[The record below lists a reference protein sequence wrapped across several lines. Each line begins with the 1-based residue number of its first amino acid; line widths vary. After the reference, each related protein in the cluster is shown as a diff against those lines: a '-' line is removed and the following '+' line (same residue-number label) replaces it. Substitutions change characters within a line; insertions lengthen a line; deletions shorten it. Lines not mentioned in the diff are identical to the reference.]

1 MTVVQFILLWTLL
14 MNLLKKIKLYFE
26 FLVSQ
31 EEAIEYTLISGHK
44 LPSSFDNLLI
54 FHEYSAFSEER
65 LKSVSGNIYRCGYGA
80 VVKAI
85 RGYEGYKVLTVAV
98 DKKKP
103 NVLRPIYKFFDMVI
117 ETNNIGQD
125 FGGYFS
131 AVNEVRKNDWNFKYV
146 TLINSSQF
154 LSSNDLIDF
163 IETEFDQNVFMGVS
177 WGYGPRFKM
186 RKHLHLQSF
195 LLRYHFSSFL
205 KIVDENYRLDRFY
218 ISKYNLIDKGEVE
231 LSKQSIAHGLIPVI
245 FKRNCLQYLD
255 LKMSSFFHYD
265 HRMMIDYDD

>member
-1 MTVVQFILLWTLL
+1 
-14 MNLLKKIKLYFE
+14 MNLLKKIRLYLE
-26 FLVSQ
+26 FLLSQ
-31 EEAIEYTLISGHK
+31 EKAIRYTLISGQR
-44 LPSSFDNLLI
+44 LPTSFDNLLI
-54 FHEYSAFSEER
+54 FHEYSTFPEER
-65 LKSVSGNIYRCGYGA
+65 LKSVSGNIYRCGHGA
-80 VVKAI
+80 VVNAI
-85 RGYEGYKVLTVAV
+85 RGYEGYKILTVAV
-98 DKKKP
+98 DKK
-103 NVLRPIYKFFDMVI
+103 NSNLLRPIYKCFDMVI

-154 LSSNDLIDF
+154 LSSNDLSDF
-163 IETEFDQNVFMGVS
+163 IETEFDDNVFMGVS
-177 WGYGPRFKM
+177 WGYGPRFKV

-205 KIVDENYRLDRFY
+205 KIIDETYRLDRFY

-231 LSKQSIAHGLIPVI
+231 LSKQSIAHGLIPVV

-255 LKMSSFFHYD
+255 FEMSSFFHYD
-265 HRMMIDYDD
+265 YRMDIEFED